1 MDTMGEPTQPRQRI
15 LSGMRPTGRL
25 HLGNLVGA
33 LLNWRMLQDAYDCF
47 FMIADYHALMSDYEK
62 PAGIA
67 PSAREVL
74 IDFISCGLDPER
86 SVIFRQSDVPEH
98 AELHLI
104 LSCYT
109 PISWLERNPTYKEQ
123 LQQLTTK
130 DIRNYAFLGYPVL
143 QASDIVIYKAN
154 LVPVGEDQ
162 LPHLELTREV
172 VRRFNALVGREVLV
186 EPQAKLTA
194 SPRLLGTDRRKMSK
208 SYGNQIDVADD
219 PDTIRKKVM
228 SMITDPLRIKR
239 GDPGHPE
246 DCNVCQYFR
255 IFCPAD
261 QETVTDKCRHATW
274 GCTDCK
280 KYLAEI
286 LIAFLAEP
294 RDKRAEL
301 EAHPE
306 RLKETL
312 ADGAGKARA
321 VARATLEE
329 VKSLTGLG
337 KMFDDQ

>member
-1 MDTMGEPTQPRQRI
+1 MADKPSGGRPRI

-25 HLGNLVGA
+25 HLGNVVGA
-33 LLNWRMLQDAYDCF
+33 LWNWRMLQDAYDCF
-47 FMIADYHALMSDYEK
+47 FMIADYHALMSEYET

-67 PSAREVL
+67 ASAREVL
-74 IDFISCGLDPER
+74 IDFISCGLDPQR

-143 QASDIVIYKAN
+143 QAADIVIYKAD

-172 VRRFNALVGREVLV
+172 VRRFNALMGREVLV

-208 SYGNQIDVADD
+208 SYANQIDVADD

-228 SMITDPLRIKR
+228 SMITDPLRIR
-239 GDPGHPE
+239 LADPGHPDE
-246 DCNVCQYFR
+246 CNVCQYFKV
-255 IFCPAD
+255 FCPTD
-261 QETVTDKCRHATW
+261 YETVADRCRHSKW

-286 LIAFLAEP
+286 LITFLAEP
-294 RDKRAEL
+294 REKRAQL

-306 RLKETL
+306 QLREVV
-312 ADGAGKARA
+312 AEGARKAQA
-321 VARATLEE
+321 VARTTLDE

-337 KMFDDQ
+337 TMWT

>member
-1 MDTMGEPTQPRQRI
+1 MTDKPSGSRPRI

-25 HLGNLVGA
+25 HLGNVVGA
-33 LLNWRMLQDAYDCF
+33 LWNWRMLQDAYDCF
-47 FMIADYHALMSDYEK
+47 FMIADYHALMSEYEK

-67 PSAREVL
+67 ASAREVL
-74 IDFISCGLDPER
+74 IDFVSCGLDPQR

-123 LQQLTTK
+123 LQQLAAK

-172 VRRFNALVGREVLV
+172 VRRFNALLGREVLV

-228 SMITDPLRIKR
+228 SMITDPLRIR
-239 GDPGHPE
+239 LADPGHPD
-246 DCNVCQYFR
+246 DCNVCQYFKV
-255 IFCPAD
+255 FCPTDYDTVAD
-261 QETVTDKCRHATW
+261 RCRHSTW

-294 RDKRAEL
+294 REKRAAL

-306 RLKETL
+306 QLREIV
-312 ADGAGKARA
+312 AEGARKAQA
-321 VARATLEE
+321 VARVTLEE
-329 VKSLTGLG
+329 VKGLTGLG
-337 KMFDDQ
+337 KLFND